1 MSFISMSLVC
11 DCRWRIGWSQS
22 AWRRPQRAF
31 HALMFSWQ
39 WFLYSQQSPPTIT
52 TWSSQD
58 RYIRLSVESNDCS
71 WPLIL
76 IPYIARLPQL
86 LKVCSQ
92 YGKDYEVIFNAKRSC
107 HDSQKKKCNKYNFP
121 CILLLFYKVIKNLM
135 TEMFVD
141 IVVNLMLRV
150 AFCLC

>member
-1 MSFISMSLVC
+1 
-11 DCRWRIGWSQS
+11 
-22 AWRRPQRAF
+22 
-31 HALMFSWQ
+31 MFSWQ